1 MHSTY
6 AWANRKRVCLS
17 TAEAEQ
23 RCTPR
28 EKGHRP
34 PLQWG
39 VCGKSEAGQRPP
51 RRCPEWRGRG
61 EEVTPVT
68 HARQSPH
75 LCLPLANYL
84 VSFVTPD
91 WSMDPPRDACTT
103 FLLKRIPPQ
112 RSMGVCPH
120 LLWGEV
126 PSLLD
131 PREASLHTI
140 RQGRLPWPQEWA
152 SYLFALAELSFCHY
166 LCLGVSGGE
175 QKLSFT
181 PRDKHQASSPEAH
194 CLPPHNET
202 ISFPVSGLWLL
213 IHSIILKL
221 YFPTMQVCNSSP

>member
-1 MHSTY
+1 MSKQEKSLFIYRRSRAEMHTQRERAPAASPVRGVRQVRS
-6 AWANRKRVCLS
+6 WAETPPEMPWVKRARWGGDASHSRV
-17 TAEAEQ
+17 TV
-23 RCTPR
+23 
-28 EKGHRP
+28 P
-34 PLQWG
+34 PSLFTF
-39 VCGKSEAGQRPP
+39 GQ
-51 RRCPEWRGRG
+51 
-61 EEVTPVT
+61 
-68 HARQSPH
+68 
-75 LCLPLANYL
+75 LP
-84 VSFVTPD
+84 SFVTPD

-213 IHSIILKL
+213 IHSIVLKL